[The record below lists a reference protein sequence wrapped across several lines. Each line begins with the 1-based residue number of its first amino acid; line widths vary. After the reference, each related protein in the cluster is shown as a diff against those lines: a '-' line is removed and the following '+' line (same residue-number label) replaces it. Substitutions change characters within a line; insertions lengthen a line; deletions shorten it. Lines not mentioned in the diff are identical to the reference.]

1 MKQTGTGLYIQGY
14 YIPNIRRLT
23 DEVIK
28 ILDISAPVSIFPR
41 KSDYPGYVEK
51 KDGGY
56 TIYIDP
62 AILKKDE
69 LTDFVVSL
77 FIHEMWHVRQM
88 EAGRLTSNSA
98 GTVAVWEGVH
108 YPMTVIPHGKRPW
121 EIEAKEMAV
130 VYDERVKEQIAV
142 SIK

>member
-1 MKQTGTGLYIQGY
+1 MEQTGTGLYIQGY
-14 YIPNIRRLT
+14 YIPNIRQLT
-23 DEVIK
+23 DVI
-28 ILDISAPVSIFPR
+28 IGMMDISAPVSIFPR

-77 FIHEMWHVRQM
+77 FIHELWHVRQM

-108 YPMTVIPHGKRPW
+108 FAMTVIPHGKRPW
-121 EIEAKEMAV
+121 EIEARMMEAK
-130 VYDERVKEQIAV
+130 YYSQVKELI
-142 SIK
+142 